1 MHCIIQCVDV
11 ANKWLHGKLSWEM
24 LKIADEGKAED
35 RGRVELEKRKKSM

>member
-1 MHCIIQCVDV
+1 
-11 ANKWLHGKLSWEM
+11 M